1 MNPKSYEIG
10 SSSSETTARDVASD
24 HKTIGT
30 SMTWP
35 TEVAIP
41 TYDMRK
47 SWEKI
52 NRRKF
57 QGKNT
62 H

>member
-1 MNPKSYEIG
+1 
-10 SSSSETTARDVASD
+10 
-24 HKTIGT
+24 
-30 SMTWP
+30 MTWP
-35 TEVAIP
+35 TEVVIP